1 MRKDSINIVIVDDSV
16 VFRKFLIHALE
27 TDEGIKVSGTASCGL
42 EALELI
48 QRIKP
53 DLVLMDINMPGMDG
67 FKTTMHIMSSHPVPV
82 IIISGEYTPS
92 EIAKTFRALEVGA
105 VDILPKPSGIG
116 SHEHENE
123 VRKLITRIRL
133 MSEVKVVKRN
143 PALVKKPMITKQQLN
158 GPDYKYDHPILQNT
172 GFVIGI
178 GASAGGPMALQKL
191 FLGLT
196 RNFSIPIVIVQHIEP
211 VFAEGFAQWLELTT
225 GRRVVL
231 GANGMEL
238 KEGMIVLPPG
248 DVHLGFSSKGLIK
261 VTKDPPDHRL
271 RPSVHHLF
279 TSIANTYGPDSIGII
294 LTGMGSDGVQGLK
307 LLKEKGGITV
317 AQDHESSMIH
327 GMPGEAIK
335 AGAAKYVFSI
345 EQLIYYLN
353 EINRQRS
360 EI

>member
-16 VFRKFLIHALE
+16 VFRKFLVHSLE
-27 TDEGIKVSGTASCGL
+27 TAEGIKVSGTASSGL

-48 QRIKP
+48 QRLRP

-67 FKTTMHIMSSHPVPV
+67 FETTTHIMSSNPLPV

-92 EIAKTFRALEVGA
+92 EVAKTFRALEVGA
-105 VDILPKPSGIG
+105 VDILPKPAGIG
-116 SHEHENE
+116 SRDHENE
-123 VRKLITRIRL
+123 VQKLITHIRL
-133 MSEVKVVKRN
+133 MSEIKVVKRN
-143 PALVKKPMITKQQLN
+143 PAAIKQRVITPQPSSDKGFTYDKPLSKNI
-158 GPDYKYDHPILQNT
+158 P
-172 GFVIGI
+172 FVIGI
-178 GASAGGPMALQKL
+178 GASAGGPMAIQKL
-191 FLGLT
+191 LLGLT
-196 RNFSIPIVIVQHIEP
+196 SGFSIPIVIVQHIEP

-225 GRRVVL
+225 NRKVVIA
-231 GANGMEL
+231 ANGMEL

-248 DVHLGFSSKGLIK
+248 DVHLGFRSKGILEI
-261 VTKDPPDHRL
+261 TKDPPDRRL

-294 LTGMGSDGVQGLK
+294 LTGMGSDGVEGLK
-307 LLKEKGGITV
+307 LLKEKGGITI
-317 AQDHESSMIH
+317 AQDAESSMIH

-335 AGAAKYVFSI
+335 AGAAKFVFSI
-345 EQLIYYLN
+345 EQLINYLN